1 MMKKSL
7 HKHFEQSKTKK
18 AFAENYFH
26 YLIDL
31 IRQVDT
37 ELIEAVISEIE
48 KADQNG
54 NTIYFIG
61 NGGSASSASHYA
73 NDLGIGTRA
82 QGLPP
87 IRAISLTD
95 NMAAMTALANDEGY
109 DMVFI
114 RQLEPILKQGDVVF
128 ALSVSGNSEN
138 IVKAV
143 AFANRIG
150 AVTIGLTGFGGGKLK
165 SMTDISLYFPT
176 YKGEYGPVED
186 VFSIIGHLIYS
197 YLKMNR
203 RNAKGLQTV
212 IQSVSQVDYDVKELA
227 VKGM

>member
-18 AFAENYFH
+18 AFADHYFL

-37 ELIEAVISEIE
+37 SLIEAVITAIE

-61 NGGSASSASHYA
+61 NGGSAASASHYA
-73 NDLGIGTRA
+73 NDFGVGTRA

-87 IRAISLTD
+87 LRAVSLTD
-95 NMAAMTALANDEGY
+95 NMAAITALANDEGY

-114 RQLEPILKQGDVVF
+114 RQLEPILKPGDVVF

-138 IVKAV
+138 IIKAV

-150 AVTIGLTGFGGGKLK
+150 AVTIGLTGFAGGKLK

-176 YKGEYGPVED
+176 HPEEYGPVED

-203 RNAKGLQTV
+203 RSMKGLQPV
-212 IQSVSQVDYDVKELA
+212 IQKVAPPEYDVQELA